1 MKRLAC
7 TLLTYALSLIAS
19 AQIRVTGLVTDIQ
32 SGKPLAKVIVSAR
45 DKDNKTKSFV
55 QTKADGTYMLT
66 ATSNPATLHFSIIGY
81 KKKTIPF
88 VS

>member
-45 DKDNKTKSFV
+45 DKDNISKE
-55 QTKADGTYMLT
+55 
-66 ATSNPATLHFSIIGY
+66 
-81 KKKTIPF
+81 
-88 VS
+88 